1 MSLFRAAR
9 IAATLAS
16 AILLAACQS
25 NPKPP
30 SVAAATAADSTQDWD
45 RTSSNFLE
53 WYFKAQP
60 DVAVYAGR
68 HEFDG
73 QLPDWS
79 AAGLQA
85 QIEHLHAE
93 RERIRGF
100 PAEGL
105 DARRRFDRLVLLG
118 KIEGDLFWLESAKWP
133 WRSPSFYGG
142 IDPNPYVA
150 REYAPLAQ
158 RLQAYTKYARA
169 VPAAAEQIRHNL
181 RTPLPRTYIQNGHM
195 RFGGLARFYE
205 NEVPAIFAA
214 VDDARLQTEF
224 REANA
229 SAVKAMR
236 ELDAWLTAQ
245 EASATDDFA
254 LGPDRF
260 QEMLRATEGVA
271 VPLARL
277 KQIGEDD
284 LQRNLQALREACA
297 AYDPGGTVQQC
308 AQKVE
313 AHKPSRSPIEEATLQ
328 LADLKAFVQVHDVVS
343 IPGPEQALVQE
354 APAYRR
360 WNAAYINIPGPYEKN
375 LPSVYR
381 IAPPDPKWTKEEQ
394 EAYIPAQAD
403 LLFISV
409 HEVWPGHFLQRLHS
423 SRAASRI
430 EQVFPSYAFS
440 EGWAHYTEEMMWEV
454 GLGNGD
460 PETHI
465 GQLTNALLRDVRYLS
480 AIGLHTGGMTVAQSE
495 AMFRELAFQ
504 DPGNARQQ
512 AARGTFD
519 PAYGNYT
526 LGKLMIRKLRDDWT
540 ASRGGRMAWKGFHDE
555 LLSHGSPPIPLVREA
570 MLGNQSAPL

>member
-1 MSLFRAAR
+1 M
-9 IAATLAS
+9 S
-16 AILLAACQS
+16 AIGAVFIALSSAIVLSACQS
-25 NPKPP
+25 GPKSSPI
-30 SVAAATAADSTQDWD
+30 VAAASPDSAQDWD
-45 RTSSNFLE
+45 RTSSDFLE
-53 WYFKAQP
+53 WYFKSNP

-79 AAGLQA
+79 ESGLTA

-93 RERIRGF
+93 HELVRSF

-105 DARRRFDRLVLLG
+105 DARRRFDRQLVLG
-118 KIEGDLFWLESAKWP
+118 KIEHDLFWLESAKWP
-133 WRSPSFYGG
+133 WRSPSFYAG

-158 RLQAYTKYARA
+158 RLHAYTKYAMA
-169 VPAAAEQIRHNL
+169 VPTATWQIRQNL
-181 RTPLPRTYIQNGHM
+181 RAPLPRTYIQNAHI
-195 RFGGLARFYE
+195 RFAGLARFYE
-205 NEVPAIFAA
+205 KDVPAIFAA
-214 VDDARLQTEF
+214 VDDVRLQTEF
-224 REANA
+224 RDANSGA
-229 SAVKAMR
+229 IKAMR

-245 EASATDDFA
+245 EATASDDFA

-260 QEMLRATEGVA
+260 LEMLRATEGVK

-284 LQRNLQALREACA
+284 LQRNLKALREVCA
-297 AYDPGGTVQQC
+297 VYDPGGSVQQC
-308 AQKVE
+308 TQKMQ
-313 AHKPSRSPIEEATLQ
+313 AHKPSRSPVEEATLQ
-328 LADLKAFVQVHDVVS
+328 LTDLKAFVQSHDVVS
-343 IPGPEQALVQE
+343 IPGSEQALVQE

-360 WNAAYINIPGPYEKN
+360 WNAAYINIPGPYEKD

-381 IAPPDPKWTKEEQ
+381 IAPPDPNWTKEEQ

-423 SRAASRI
+423 KRAVSRI

-440 EGWAHYTEEMMWEV
+440 EGWAHYTEEMMWEM

-460 PETHI
+460 AETRI
-465 GQLTNALLRDVRYLS
+465 GQLSNALLRDVRYLS

-495 AMFRELAFQ
+495 AMFRDMAFQ

-526 LGKLMIRKLRDDWT
+526 LGKLMIRKLRGDWT
-540 ASRGGRMAWKGFHDE
+540 ATRGGRTAWKAYHDE
-555 LLSHGSPPIPLVREA
+555 LLSHGSPPIPLLREA
-570 MLGNQSAPL
+570 MLGDQSAPL